1 MKKDTLVF
9 IGSSGSGKGTQI
21 TLFKEFIKK
30 KYSDTD
36 ILHYDSGVHFRS
48 FVERDGYTSNEMK
61 AILGRGELAPD
72 FITAWLLVDE
82 LVTKLTPEKMLILDG
97 FPRTINQALMLD
109 TAFKYYQS
117 HNIKIININVTP
129 LEVRRRMTERGRA
142 DDQNMEVIEK
152 RIKWYEDNVVPV
164 IEHFREHDGYEVVD
178 INGEQSPDDV
188 QSEIIQK
195 LNY

>member
-9 IGSSGSGKGTQI
+9 MGSSGSGKGTQI
-21 TLFKEFIKK
+21 NLLKEYIKK
-30 KYSDTD
+30 KYPKTE

-48 FVERDGYTSNEMK
+48 FVERDGYTSSEMRN
-61 AILGRGELAPD
+61 ILGRGELAPD
-72 FITAWLLVDE
+72 FITGWLLVDE
-82 LVTKLTPEKMLILDG
+82 LVKKLTPEKMLILDG

-117 HNIKIININVTP
+117 HNIKIINIDVSQD
-129 LEVRRRMTERGRA
+129 EVRRRMVARGRA

-152 RIKWYEDNVVPV
+152 RIKWYEDNVVPAINHFRKKEEYEV
-164 IEHFREHDGYEVVD
+164 IEIDGD
-178 INGEQSPDDV
+178 LSPDEV
-188 QSEIIQK
+188 HTQIIEK